1 MRSTESCLQFE
12 IHKWCANDNFLW
24 FENGSLCTYMYIC
37 IFVKQYHT
45 STGMLLSIIFISKAY
60 CTNNTANRVSVNSK
74 SGEHPLAQNE
84 RILSPSLWIYGF
96 ACHVIMIIIMWEM
109 FFRGSLYT
117 KKSCFQ
123 ILFIMCHASEKCP
136 SSVQV

>member
-1 MRSTESCLQFE
+1 MVCKWQFFVVWKR
-12 IHKWCANDNFLW
+12 I
-24 FENGSLCTYMYIC
+24 SMYIHVHLYLC
-37 IFVKQYHT
+37 QAISYINRNAT
-45 STGMLLSIIFISKAY
+45 SIIFISKAY
-60 CTNNTANRVSVNSK
+60 CTNNTANRVSVNIK
-74 SGEHPLAQNE
+74 SGEHSLAQNE